1 MSQRSQTGSKVIFKK
16 KGTKVKLN
24 LKSKSPNSQ
33 GAKPTTQ
40 TRKSKYQSQLLE
52 HQRNVVKFML
62 SHRGALVY
70 HGMGSGK
77 TRIAVIL
84 VALLKRPAVVVLPAS
99 LKENFYKEIHATKV
113 SESLFEV
120 YSMKSFLDHTPDCKD
135 KILIVDEAHMLR
147 NPEGKVSKKV
157 LECAESALKVLLLT
171 GTPLVNRPGDI
182 APLLNM
188 IVKDKINITVGS
200 SFLSRKTF
208 RSIPTGE
215 AFVRAFGPD
224 GLNDTGRKLWAELFP
239 CVFSYYLPPK
249 SPDFPSMQV
258 IDVKVPMS
266 ADQATVY
273 KAWETKSLTP
283 AMVRMLMNPD
293 TEVDVTKM
301 PQFRAYLDGGRRICN
316 AVSEGDVLSAPKFYK
331 MISNLQQTPGKAIVF
346 SHYLAKGIDVAANVL
361 DGNDIT
367 YKVFTGNETPTQK
380 KDAVDAYNKDK
391 VRCFLF
397 SSAGGVGLDL
407 KETMSVHVMDPAW
420 NESDIF
426 QAIYRAVRYKSHK
439 DPNTIVKVFR
449 YYCYKPYESKTLSA
463 DMYLYQVSQK
473 KNKINQEFLT
483 YAIDHAMESQ
493 GVGSCTIE
501 TL

>member
-1 MSQRSQTGSKVIFKK
+1 MSQRSRTRSKVILKKKGSKVA
-16 KGTKVKLN
+16 
-24 LKSKSPNSQ
+24 LKSKLKAKTNS
-33 GAKPTTQ
+33 
-40 TRKSKYQSQLLE
+40 KSTVHQSKLLD
-52 HQRNVVKFML
+52 HQRRVVKFML
-62 SHRGALVY
+62 THRGALVY

-77 TRIAVIL
+77 TRIAIIL
-84 VALLKRPAVVVLPAS
+84 VALLKLPAIVVLPAS
-99 LKENFYKEIHATKV
+99 LKENFYKEVRTAQV
-113 SESLFEV
+113 SESLFNV
-120 YSMKSFLDHTPDCKD
+120 YSMKSFLDNTPDCKG
-135 KILIVDEAHMLR
+135 KLLIVDEAHMLR
-147 NPEGKVSKKV
+147 NPDGKVSKKV
-157 LECAESALKVLLLT
+157 LECAEMAKKVLLLT

-188 IVKDKINITVGS
+188 IVKDRINITIGS
-200 SFLSRKTF
+200 SVFTRKTF

-215 AFVRAFGPD
+215 AFVRAFGSN
-224 GLNDTGRKLWAELFP
+224 GLNSTGKQLWAELFP

-266 ADQATVY
+266 TDQATVY

-283 AMVRMLMNPD
+283 AMVRMLANPD

-316 AVSEGDVLSAPKFYK
+316 AVKEGDMLSAPKFYK
-331 MISNLQQTPGKAIVF
+331 MISNIQQTPGKALIF
-346 SHYLAKGIDVAANVL
+346 SHYLAKGVDIAATVL
-361 DGNDIT
+361 DTQDIT

-380 KDAVDAYNKDK
+380 KDAVDAYNQDK

-407 KETMSVHVMDPAW
+407 KETMSVHIMDPAW

-439 DPNTIVKVFR
+439 NPNTVVKVYR
-449 YYCYKPYESKTLSA
+449 YYCYKPYDSKTLSA
-463 DMYLYQVSQK
+463 DMYLYKVSQAK
-473 KNKINQEFLT
+473 DKINKEFLS
-483 YAIDHAMESQ
+483 YAIEHAMESQ
-493 GVGSCTIE
+493 GVGSCTID